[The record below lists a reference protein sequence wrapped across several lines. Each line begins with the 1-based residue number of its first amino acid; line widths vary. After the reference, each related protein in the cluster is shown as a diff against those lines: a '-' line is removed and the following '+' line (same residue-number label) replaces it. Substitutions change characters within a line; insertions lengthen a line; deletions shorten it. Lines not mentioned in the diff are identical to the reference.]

1 MIFHMNFRSVSSYLY
16 EKKMNWSFDK
26 IALNQLI
33 GLGIVNIAL
42 IIHINELEGFSSYLF
57 PYQRLSMLHSCH
69 TTDL

>member
-1 MIFHMNFRSVSSYLY
+1 
-16 EKKMNWSFDK
+16 MNWSFDK